1 MVFNKF
7 CNWVFRQFVDF
18 IGHSICCKE
27 KKVRYGHDF
36 YLKIMWSKIVALIFR
51 FNLHKVSRS
60 NTVFILNLAFWD
72 FLYCGINLPFYS
84 LQYLH
89 QSWDWG
95 LTLCIVYSNIRYIN
109 AFADWMSVAL
119 IAASRCI
126 TVTKPKKMSK
136 LFATKRNRVITL
148 MCLWLYSFLLLI
160 PTNCKVQYL
169 NTYLNTLSKKIQ
181 I

>member
-27 KKVRYGHDF
+27 KKVRYGQKLHPE
-36 YLKIMWSKIVALIFR
+36 IMWSKVVAPIFR

-169 NTYLNTLSKKIQ
+169 KTSWQLCQK
-181 I
+181 